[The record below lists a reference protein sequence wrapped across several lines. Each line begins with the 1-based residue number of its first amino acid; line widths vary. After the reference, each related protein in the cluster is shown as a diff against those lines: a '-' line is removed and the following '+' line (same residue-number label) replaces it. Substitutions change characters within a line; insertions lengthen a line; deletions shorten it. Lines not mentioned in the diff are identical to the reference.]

1 MVTAEVDYQVPL
13 WREGEPRGRRWAAS
27 GRTAAGL
34 SRDAPFIAMAVKKR
48 PVILFRDRHSFAA
61 FNEQVRGGFLN
72 PLVGGQHCLDSIML
86 TGQREQP
93 PLAWH
98 TL

>member
-48 PVILFRDRHSFAA
+48 PVI
-61 FNEQVRGGFLN
+61 
-72 PLVGGQHCLDSIML
+72 QHI
-86 TGQREQP
+86 
-93 PLAWH
+93 
-98 TL
+98 